1 MFKKKISIDYRV
13 RHWVT
18 YHPWLKLI
26 SLILGILVWF
36 YVKGELGRF
45 NY

>member
-1 MFKKKISIDYRV
+1 MPKKKISIGYRIL
-13 RHWVT
+13 HWFT

-26 SLILGILVWF
+26 SLILAIIVWF
-36 YVKGELGRF
+36 YVRDEISRF